1 VSDTS
6 LRRVVIRGA
15 LAGGVLIVALAA
27 WLLSMQLPALA
38 AGGLLKPMRRAVD
51 RGAPAQCVDAAFA
64 GAGVVLKGWRCS
76 ASARPR
82 ATIVYLHGI
91 ADNRVS
97 ATGVIQRF
105 LARRFDVVAYDS
117 RAHGA
122 STGDVCTY
130 GFFEKQDLHLV
141 IDSLDAGPVVL
152 IGTSLGAAVALQEAV
167 DDRRVAA
174 IVAAETFSDLRT
186 VARER
191 APFFLTTSVIAQAF
205 SLAERDGHF
214 AVDAVSP
221 VAAAARLEMPVLLLH
236 GAEDHET
243 PPAHSER
250 VFAALI
256 GPKQLVLVPGAHHNE
271 SLNGQVW
278 EQIEIW
284 LDEALRRTSGSH
296 PQP

>member
-1 VSDTS
+1 M
-6 LRRVVIRGA
+6 RRGRRAVVLGVVLAGA
-15 LAGGVLIVALAA
+15 LAV
-27 WLLSMQLPALA
+27 WMLSRQLPAFA
-38 AGGLLKPMRRAVD
+38 AGGLLKPMRRTVS
-51 RGAPAQCVDAAFA
+51 RGAPDHCIDADFR
-64 GAGVVLKGWRCS
+64 GAGVALKGWRCS
-76 ASARPR
+76 LSAPPR

-105 LARRFDVVAYDS
+105 LARGFDVVAYDS

-122 STGDVCTY
+122 SGGEVCTY

-141 IDSLDAGPVVL
+141 IDALGAGPVVL
-152 IGTSLGAAVALQEAV
+152 IGTSLGAAVALQEAAG
-167 DDRRVAA
+167 DRRVAA

-191 APFFLTTSVIAQAF
+191 APFFLTSSVIAQAF

-214 AVDAVSP
+214 LVDEVSP
-221 VAAAARLEMPVLLLH
+221 VEAAAHLRMPVLLLH
-236 GAEDHET
+236 GAEDHDT

-250 VFAALI
+250 VFAALG

-271 SLNGQVW
+271 SLNGQIW
-278 EQIEIW
+278 DQIETW
-284 LDEALRRTSGSH
+284 VDEALRRTSGSH
-296 PQP
+296 PQA